1 MDDIVLQTFDLTK
14 DYRGRRAV
22 DHLNLEVRRGDVFG
36 FLGPN
41 GAGKSTTLRM
51 LVGLVR
57 PTAGRAELFGHCVQQ
72 EKHLALRRV
81 GAVVETPAF
90 YEFLSARENLCL
102 FGRLSG
108 PVPRPQV
115 EAVLELVGLQDR
127 ADEKVRTFSHGLKQ
141 RLGLA
146 QALLPQP
153 ELILLDEPTAGLDP
167 PGMREVRDLLV
178 DLARNQGVTVF
189 LSSHLLNEV
198 EQICNRV
205 AIIHLGKLLIQGD
218 IGELL
223 HQGENSLEVTVLDLP
238 RALEVLRAHPG
249 VREVVPNGSKLYI
262 QTQKEVSAA
271 DLNAFLVRRGVQ
283 VSGLQPHRW
292 SLEEYFMEKVG

>member
-1 MDDIVLQTFDLTK
+1 
-14 DYRGRRAV
+14 
-22 DHLNLEVRRGDVFG
+22 
-36 FLGPN
+36 
-41 GAGKSTTLRM
+41 
-51 LVGLVR
+51 
-57 PTAGRAELFGHCVQQ
+57 
-72 EKHLALRRV
+72 
-81 GAVVETPAF
+81 
-90 YEFLSARENLCL
+90 
-102 FGRLSG
+102 
-108 PVPRPQV
+108 
-115 EAVLELVGLQDR
+115 
-127 ADEKVRTFSHGLKQ
+127 
-141 RLGLA
+141 
-146 QALLPQP
+146 
-153 ELILLDEPTAGLDP
+153 
-167 PGMREVRDLLV
+167 MREVRDLLV